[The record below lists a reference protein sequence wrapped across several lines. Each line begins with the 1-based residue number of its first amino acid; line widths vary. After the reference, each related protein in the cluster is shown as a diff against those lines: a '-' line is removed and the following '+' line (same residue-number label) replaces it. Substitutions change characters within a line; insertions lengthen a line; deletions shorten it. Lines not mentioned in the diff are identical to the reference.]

1 MIDNIGGPIKLTK
14 TFCFASGQTL
24 TIDDD
29 KIEKIPYLAAL
40 VSSADYF
47 ESVYDKHGYYKLD
60 RHIEYKY
67 FSFIVESISFHSV
80 RQLFTHLPKQYDVIH
95 VIALLDFLGIGP
107 QQDPGLREVDSVFF
121 SNLVFSPLLEGY
133 LLKIRPSVIQ
143 DMAVRFAIAI
153 AKQEYNFADHKVID
167 QIYWFI
173 MFILSAYKFFG
184 SRLRHHVYQIAENCF
199 SLFEPLL
206 LRRLKKLIQR
216 TQEGENK
223 FKSITNE
230 NDIGPDENSECSL
243 EQAWDI
249 PSDNWCWFSR
259 SLLTERQHL
268 IANRSYTSY
277 HTYWIYRSSQSQ
289 QYIEALYRRVLEITY
304 ERLQSEIC
312 KRALIAIHSRKSFN
326 KIVGKYGNLLLSS
339 GVRSR
344 ADCVVLPKEVS
355 DIWKHEQIEKEIR
368 EFIREEIYLLKPK
381 LEQRRNELVTQ
392 IREYNHSL
400 DALDDYLGIPF
411 PMYSVFGSTFESLQ
425 EEALSYELLLDNL
438 NQGSSIEEEIYQ
450 RVLDGLH
457 INASKQFLQWS
468 SRQKDICKLY
478 DELSSCQ
485 ETINILSM
493 ILNTTYPKYEIP
505 VYKPL
510 PKCQRKYSIRE
521 LKIFQL

>member
-173 MFILSAYKFFG
+173 I
-184 SRLRHHVYQIAENCF
+184 
-199 SLFEPLL
+199 
-206 LRRLKKLIQR
+206 
-216 TQEGENK
+216 
-223 FKSITNE
+223 
-230 NDIGPDENSECSL
+230 
-243 EQAWDI
+243 
-249 PSDNWCWFSR
+249 
-259 SLLTERQHL
+259 
-268 IANRSYTSY
+268 
-277 HTYWIYRSSQSQ
+277 SSQSQ